1 MKRLWLLLGALIV
14 FGASSPENL
23 MAAEGK
29 AKSSTA
35 ATQKKTTK
43 PAKKTTVKKART
55 PSPVAMPGAWAEV
68 KGPTRGKTAI
78 FGGYAQGCIAGAVP
92 LPLEG
97 PGYQV
102 LRTKR
107 NRFYGHPS
115 LIAYV
120 KKLGQQTRKAS
131 LPGFLIGDMS
141 QPRGGPMTFG
151 HSSHQ
156 TGLDVD
162 IWFRLSTRPLP
173 KAELEHP
180 RPVSLIDSA
189 SRAINPETWTS
200 NHARLIRIAATF
212 PEVERIFVNPV
223 IKRMLCETERGD
235 RRWIAKLRP
244 WRGHDE
250 HFHVRLRCPRGM
262 PGCLSQKPLQ
272 LNDDGC
278 GEELDKWIDSDAPL
292 TFPNSD
298 DTMVSATKLPGR
310 IPPKA
315 VRNPPPSEC
324 LKVLQEK

>member
-1 MKRLWLLLGALIV
+1 MKRLWLLFAALIV
-14 FGASSPENL
+14 FGVPSPENL
-23 MAAEGK
+23 MAAERK
-29 AKSSTA
+29 TETSTA
-35 ATQKKTTK
+35 ATQKKTVAAT
-43 PAKKTTVKKART
+43 KKTTPKKT
-55 PSPVAMPGAWAEV
+55 SLPPLIAMPGAWATV
-68 KGPTRGKTAI
+68 KGPTKGKTAI
-78 FGGYAQGCIAGAVP
+78 LGSYAQGCISGAVP
-92 LPLEG
+92 LPLEA

-120 KKLGQQTRKAS
+120 KKLSQQTRKAS
-131 LPGFLIGDMS
+131 LPGFLIGDLS

-156 TGLDVD
+156 TGLDID
-162 IWFRLSTRPLP
+162 IWFRLSTKPLP

-180 RPVSLIDSA
+180 RPVSLIDPA
-189 SRAINPETWTS
+189 NRAINPETWTS
-200 NHARLIRIAATF
+200 NHARLIRIAAAF

-250 HFHVRLRCPRGM
+250 HFHVRLRCPQSM
-262 PGCLSQKPLQ
+262 PGCVAQKPLQ
-272 LNDDGC
+272 RDDNGC
-278 GEELDKWIDSDAPL
+278 GEELDRWINSDSPL
-292 TFPNSD
+292 TFPDSD
-298 DTMVSATKLPGR
+298 ATMISATKLPGQ
-310 IPPKA
+310 IIPKA
-315 VRNPPPSEC
+315 VRTPPPPEC